1 MNIYQEEVKIKDE
14 PLWKTTSQLVSGGIE
29 LLKAKDY
36 DKLIKDRYERENLN
50 EGGNY

>member
-1 MNIYQEEVKIKDE
+1 MNIYQEEVKIKGE
-14 PLWKTTSQLVSGGIE
+14 PLWKTTSQTISGGTK

-36 DKLIKDRYERENLN
+36 DRSIKDRYEKENLN